1 MKSTRLS
8 TALGVLLI
16 WGVLGMISS
25 GLAWG
30 DEASDAYD
38 EGGRLLGEGRQRD
51 AIAAFDKA
59 IRLNPRSAEAY
70 HGRGLAYNETGQNE
84 RALKDY
90 DAALALNPKYTEAYF
105 DRANVYSDMGQYE
118 RALKDYDEALR
129 LSPNHSGALYNQ
141 GLLYMILG
149 RSEVAANA
157 RAYVKIKGWKDERAQ
172 YMAIFGAF
180 GDRWAQRESEARAF
194 LDEAAANCD
203 TAVWP
208 YPVIRY
214 LRRDLSAD
222 DLLAA
227 ATDLDKKTEARTY
240 LGLDL
245 VLAGQQEGAVPH
257 LQWVKEHGRKNFSE
271 YTFAVTELNR
281 LERRGN

>member
-1 MKSTRLS
+1 MKSARLPM
-8 TALGVLLI
+8 ALGILLI
-16 WGVLGMISS
+16 WGMLPS
-25 GLAWG
+25 GFAWG
-30 DEASDAYD
+30 DEASDAYE
-38 EGGRLLGEGRQRD
+38 EGVRLLSQGRQRN
-51 AIAAFDKA
+51 AIAAFEKA

-70 HGRGLAYNETGQNE
+70 HGRGMAYNETGQNE

-90 DAALALNPKYTEAYF
+90 DAALALNPQYTEAF
-105 DRANVYSDMGQYE
+105 FNRANAYSDMGQYE
-118 RALKDYDEALR
+118 RALKDYDEAIR
-129 LSPNHSGALYNQ
+129 LSPNHSGSLFNR
-141 GLLYMILG
+141 GLVYMILG
-149 RSEVAANA
+149 RSETAADA
-157 RAYVKIKGWKDERAQ
+157 RAYVKLKGWKDERAQ

-180 GDRWAQRESEARAF
+180 GDRRAQRESDARAL

-227 ATDLDKKTEARTY
+227 ATDLDKKTEARAY

-245 VLAGQQEGAVPH
+245 ILAGQREGAFPH
-257 LQWVKEHGRKNFSE
+257 LQWVKENGKKNFSE
-271 YTFAVTELNR
+271 YTFAVTELRR
-281 LERRGN
+281 LEEGVGN

>member
-1 MKSTRLS
+1 MKWFGLMFLS
-8 TALGVLLI
+8 VALVLEI
-16 WGVLGMISS
+16 GGDNHV
-25 GLAWG
+25 WG
-30 DEASDAYD
+30 DEASDTYE
-38 EGGRLLGEGRQRD
+38 EGIRLLGERRQKD
-51 AIAAFDKA
+51 AIVAFDKA

-70 HGRGLAYNETGQNE
+70 HGRGMAHNEIGQNE

-90 DAALALNPKYTEAYF
+90 DAALALNPQYAEAYF
-105 DRANVYSDMGQYE
+105 NRANAYSDMGQYE
-118 RALKDYDEALR
+118 RALKDYGEALR
-129 LSPNHSGALYNQ
+129 LSPNHSGALFNQ
-141 GLLYMILG
+141 GLIYMILG

-157 RAYVKIKGWKDERAQ
+157 RAYVKITGWKDERAQ

-180 GDRWAQRESEARAF
+180 GDRRAQREDEARAF

-203 TAVWP
+203 ATVWP

-227 ATDLDKKTEARTY
+227 ATNLDKKTEARTY

-245 VLAGQQEGAVPH
+245 ALAGQREGAVPH
-257 LQWVKEHGRKNFSE
+257 LQWVKENGRKNFSE
-271 YTFAVTELNR
+271 YAFAVTELSR
-281 LERRGN
+281 LERGEN

>member
-1 MKSTRLS
+1 MKRFGLVMFLS
-8 TALGVLLI
+8 VALI
-16 WGVLGMISS
+16 LGIGANSQV
-25 GLAWG
+25 WG

-38 EGGRLLGEGRQRD
+38 EGIRLLSERRQRD

-59 IRLNPRSAEAY
+59 IRLNPQSAEAY
-70 HGRGLAYNETGQNE
+70 HGRGMAHNETGQNE

-90 DAALALNPKYTEAYF
+90 DAALALDPQYAEAYF
-105 DRANVYSDMGQYE
+105 NRANAYSDTGKYE

-129 LSPNHSGALYNQ
+129 LSPSHSGALFNR
-141 GLLYMILG
+141 GLVYMILG
-149 RSEVAANA
+149 RSEVAADA
-157 RAYVKIKGWKDERAQ
+157 RAYVKITGWKDERAQ
-172 YMAIFGAF
+172 YMAIFGTF
-180 GDRWAQRESEARAF
+180 GDRRAQRESEARAF

-203 TAVWP
+203 TSVWP

-245 VLAGQQEGAVPH
+245 ALAGQREGAVPH
-257 LQWVKEHGRKNFSE
+257 LQWVKENGRKNFSE

-281 LERRGN
+281 LETGGN